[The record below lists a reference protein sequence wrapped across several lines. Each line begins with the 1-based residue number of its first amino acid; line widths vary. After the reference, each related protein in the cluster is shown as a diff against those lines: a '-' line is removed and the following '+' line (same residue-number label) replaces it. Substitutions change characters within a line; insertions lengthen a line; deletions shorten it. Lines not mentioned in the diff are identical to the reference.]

1 MKHSFPESNRKNIAF
16 YFLMGITAILITVT
30 GILFKQSFLR
40 MLPLYISLVI
50 ALLQSHVSRYAPLI
64 GSVNAILYAIVY
76 VYYHLYASAAYA
88 ILISGPL
95 QLVTFIRWSK
105 QPWQGSTILRKLSTR
120 QRLAVSAVSLLLCGT
135 IYFMLQGTGSQY
147 RVLDSA
153 STILGILATVLTML
167 SYIEYTVV
175 MLLGQV
181 CSIVLYIA
189 MLQTSPEQIT
199 YLIQSVY
206 TMVCTVSAFL
216 QANRIYAKQQA
227 QKSKNISEPTKEK
240 QIS

>member
-1 MKHSFPESNRKNIAF
+1 
-16 YFLMGITAILITVT
+16 
-30 GILFKQSFLR
+30 
-40 MLPLYISLVI
+40 
-50 ALLQSHVSRYAPLI
+50 
-64 GSVNAILYAIVY
+64 
-76 VYYHLYASAAYA
+76 
-88 ILISGPL
+88 
-95 QLVTFIRWSK
+95 
-105 QPWQGSTILRKLSTR
+105 
-120 QRLAVSAVSLLLCGT
+120 
-135 IYFMLQGTGSQY
+135 MLQGTSSQY

-216 QANRIYAKQQA
+216 QANQIYTKQQA
-227 QKSKNISEPTKEK
+227 QKAKNL
-240 QIS
+240 